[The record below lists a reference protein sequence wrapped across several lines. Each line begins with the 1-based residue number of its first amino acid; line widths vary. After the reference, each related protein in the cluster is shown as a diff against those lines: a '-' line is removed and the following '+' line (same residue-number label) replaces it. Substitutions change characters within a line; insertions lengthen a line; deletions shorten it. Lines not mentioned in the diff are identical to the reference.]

1 MICTNWTDEISNE
14 EIPNFISIAFN
25 LLTVVVFVSLIFYKT
40 YKSNS
45 VQRIIITVRWD
56 SLISVLLIFNGL
68 TEVFSILESSLNFC
82 RFSPHYVDCVLTCL
96 NVVLIVPTFYV
107 VCVFRCQTLRH
118 FIVCDVSVASYY
130 FSFAV
135 LRFYELSQ
143 NISPNNNVEFTLLIF
158 SSICNGALCLLFV
171 ANLADISPRRF
182 SLQQTDVI

>member
-14 EIPNFISIAFN
+14 EIPNFVSIALN
-25 LLTVVVFVSLIFYKT
+25 LLTVVVFVSLIFYKP

-45 VQRIIITVRWD
+45 VQKIIAVRWD

-96 NVVLIVPTFYV
+96 NVILIVPTFYV

-118 FIVCDVSVASYY
+118 FIVCDVSIASYY
-130 FSFAV
+130 FSFAI
-135 LRFYELSQ
+135 LRFYELSK
-143 NISPNNNVEFTLLIF
+143 NLSPNSNVEFTLLIF
-158 SSICNGALCLLFV
+158 SSICNGALCLLFI
-171 ANLADISPRRF
+171 ANLANISSRRF
-182 SLQQTDVI
+182 SLQQNDVI